1 MTMVKPIGKTIKA
14 FDSSSA
20 QLFEFISSGGN
31 QVVKNRIIIR
41 NNSTSAVVYDNTLE
55 TYTLGQTVPSNKL
68 SNGVQCNFT
77 FTTYDVDG
85 NSSEESVPVVFWCY
99 TTPSLVFT
107 NLKTNQKV
115 QSSTY
120 VFMAQYTQAQ
130 NEYLKY
136 ANFTLIVLQIHKF
149 IKAMI
154 IM

>member
-20 QLFEFISSGGN
+20 QLFEFISSSGN

-68 SNGVQCNFT
+68 SNGVQYNFT

-85 NSSEESVPVVFWCY
+85 NSSEESSPILFWCY
-99 TTPSLVFT
+99 
-107 NLKTNQKV
+107 
-115 QSSTY
+115 
-120 VFMAQYTQAQ
+120 
-130 NEYLKY
+130 
-136 ANFTLIVLQIHKF
+136 
-149 IKAMI
+149 
-154 IM
+154 